1 MCAPI
6 GATGCEDGTRGFV
19 RAADD
24 RRVIVEGLG
33 AMAVS
38 LAETGEDEDTARRQL
53 VGMMLQ
59 LHETDVEVLR
69 EAAEAISSFPQPIDE
84 STDELERARPIRE
97 MLGVRSASED
107 LEASLRARDWLERLA
122 NDLDSAPDG

>member
-1 MCAPI
+1 MGPVASS
-6 GATGCEDGTRGFV
+6 ER
-19 RAADD
+19 RDD

-69 EAAEAISSFPQPIDE
+69 EAAEAIASFPQPIDE
-84 STDELERARPIRE
+84 SADELERARPIRE

-122 NDLDSAPDG
+122 NDLDSASDG